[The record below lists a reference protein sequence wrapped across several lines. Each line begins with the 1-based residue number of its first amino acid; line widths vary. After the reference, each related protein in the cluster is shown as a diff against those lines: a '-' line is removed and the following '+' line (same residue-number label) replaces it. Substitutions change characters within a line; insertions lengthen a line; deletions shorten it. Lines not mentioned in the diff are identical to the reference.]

1 MKKYL
6 FLFLFLLPNLVFSQN
21 GMTFEE
27 LKEKVTKYFDEAL
40 INDIVKELP
49 IGDNYKIWGWDV
61 GDFSGDGYFDLAFA
75 VRKFGVGN
83 KKVDV
88 YLFCDIEGY
97 LVKVAKIEK
106 DFYEIPLEVGIV
118 IKNNVC
124 YITQKQKQFHWF
136 VEGFTFDNGNIILV
150 DKFETEKLSN
160 FTKETYKNFIE
171 LHSKEKYL
179 DTKTGKTKYEVE
191 YITIPSYPRGNVV
204 YKGFNNSA
212 FIYNIDYVLKGA
224 YDWQGENDASFYVS
238 SAYDEDFLYLTIDVR
253 DETVVVP
260 SCEDCVG
267 DFVEIWFN
275 IDNVASS
282 KLINKDKDGK
292 VSYAANQDSI
302 FYKFTVYLGDFVNE
316 KSSVS
321 MYSNKEVPN
330 EVRAYVPNIKSV
342 ALENEGG
349 YIVKIKI
356 PLLLLGIK
364 GIDKDK
370 PTDLELACTIIVND
384 IDDEFKPNQRTEI
397 ATSKLKS
404 LEPRYFGRIVVI
416 SDKNWYGKSENI
428 YNNKIL
434 NYLKEYG
441 L

>member
-6 FLFLFLLPNLVFSQN
+6 FLFLFFLPSLLFSQN

-27 LKEKVTKYFDEAL
+27 LKDKISKYFDEAL

-49 IGDNYKIWGWDV
+49 TGDNYRIWGWDV

-88 YLFCDIEGY
+88 FLFCDVEGY
-97 LVKVAKIEK
+97 LVKVSEMEK

-124 YITQKQKQFHWF
+124 YITQKEKQFHWYI
-136 VEGFTFDNGNIILV
+136 EGFTFDNGNIILV

-160 FTKETYKNFIE
+160 YTKETYKNFIE
-171 LHSKEKYL
+171 LKSKEKYL
-179 DTKTGKTKYEVE
+179 DTRSGDTKYEVE
-191 YITIPSYPRGNVV
+191 YLTIPSYPRGNVV

-212 FIYNIDYVLKGA
+212 FIYDIDYVLKGA
-224 YDWQGENDASFYVS
+224 YDWQGEEDASFYAS
-238 SAYDEDFLYLTIDVR
+238 SAYDEEFLYMTIDVR
-253 DETVVVP
+253 DETVLVP

-267 DFVEIWFN
+267 DFIELWFN
-275 IDNVASS
+275 IDNVSS
-282 KLINKDKDGK
+282 DSLIQKDKNNK
-292 VSYAANQDSI
+292 ISYAQNEDSI
-302 FYKFTVYLGDFVNE
+302 FYKLTVYLGDFISE
-316 KSSVS
+316 KSYVS
-321 MYSNKEVPN
+321 MYSNKEVPSN
-330 EVRAYVPNIKSV
+330 LKNYVQNIKSV

-349 YIVKIKI
+349 YIVKVKI

-364 GIDKDK
+364 NLDKTK
-370 PTDLELACTIIVND
+370 ENNFELASTIILND

-397 ATSKLKS
+397 ASSKLKS
-404 LEPRYFGRIVVI
+404 LEPRYFGRIVFI
-416 SDKNWYGKSENI
+416 SEKNWYGKSENI